1 MKARRRAKSYEGHK
15 CGFCPKIAYGL
26 CSVCFP
32 PGSIPMFAICGPS
45 TGRNCMQVNSNGIPH
60 RTIMHK
66 RQPKAEETVS
76 GRQAVPPRP
85 VEASGV
91 RA

>member
-1 MKARRRAKSYEGHK
+1 MRLLPKDSVWPL
-15 CGFCPKIAYGL
+15 FCLLSAWINT
-26 CSVCFP
+26 
-32 PGSIPMFAICGPS
+32 MFAICGPS

>member
-1 MKARRRAKSYEGHK
+1 MTFVLFAFRLDQYHVRHLRALDRPKLHAGELKRHPAR
-15 CGFCPKIAYGL
+15 
-26 CSVCFP
+26 
-32 PGSIPMFAICGPS
+32 
-45 TGRNCMQVNSNGIPH
+45 

-76 GRQAVPPRP
+76 GSQAVPPRP